1 MAVGVR
7 GATVG
12 SGDSAMKWKSGTEKE
27 KRREKKKER
36 EKKKKKKKKGKR
48 KGKRK
53 EKKENSFQ
61 PSQRNLIME
70 KSSLDH
76 FRS

>member
-1 MAVGVR
+1 MKVPLHVVICHIYPLKKKKSKR
-7 GATVG
+7 GR
-12 SGDSAMKWKSGTEKE
+12 KK
-27 KRREKKKER
+27 KKKER
-36 EKKKKKKKKGKR
+36 EKGKKKKKKGKR